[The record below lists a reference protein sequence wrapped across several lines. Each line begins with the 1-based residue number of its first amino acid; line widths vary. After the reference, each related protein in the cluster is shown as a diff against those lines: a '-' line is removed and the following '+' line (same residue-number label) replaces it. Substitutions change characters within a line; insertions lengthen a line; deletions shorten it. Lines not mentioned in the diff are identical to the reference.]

1 MIEQVLNPN
10 NIMRAY
16 RQVKK
21 NDGSSGVDR
30 IKIKELYNYLKN
42 NRERIE
48 TEIREGKYMPQ
59 PILGV
64 ESSEARSWA
73 PKKNNYYCE

>member
-21 NDGSSGVDR
+21 NDGSAGVDR
-30 IKIKELYNYLKN
+30 IKVKELYNYLKN

-64 ESSEARSWA
+64 ESSEARS
-73 PKKNNYYCE
+73 